1 MTSNA
6 ANFLRSG
13 RSAPR
18 SLLRAKL
25 NLLLRRA
32 VLRAQRSLWFFQF
45 LDSPSGQDS
54 GGSDLSESD
63 DSYPSGCECPDK
75 LCDDADEVWESRAQG
90 AERWAHRPEP
100 SAVCAQASV
109 LLGVLRSP
117 QNRLI
122 RRKMSRECEGIFIA
136 RERRDDEDS
145 SPKCAHEGFS
155 RARAKDCMRSGTS
168 RCLKVIRMCTRPR
181 LAGAARNSFLFHHV
195 AHVATDASFA

>member
-13 RSAPR
+13 WSASR

-25 NLLLRRA
+25 NLLLRRS

-63 DSYPSGCECPDK
+63 DSYPSGCECPDS
-75 LCDDADEVWESRAQG
+75 LCDDADSAQG
-90 AERWAHRPEP
+90 ADRWAHRPEP

-109 LLGVLRSP
+109 FWTCCVLP
-117 QNRLI
+117 QNQLI
-122 RRKMSRECEGIFIA
+122 WRKMSRECEGIFLA
-136 RERRDDEDS
+136 RERRDNKDS
-145 SPKCAHEGFS
+145 SPRCAHEGFC
-155 RARAKDCMRSGTS
+155 ACTS
-168 RCLKVIRMCTRPR
+168 EGLHAFANVAWFEGDP
-181 LAGAARNSFLFHHV
+181 HV
-195 AHVATDASFA
+195 HASASCWCHT